1 MKKILL
7 VLLLLLGVSC
17 SVNKDNT
24 YDAVVKLGYGKGV
37 DNSSEYDWDPIID
50 WVQMFQLDAD
60 STIHLKNEQGI
71 VAVDFIPSLNDDGT
85 LICKIESFYVVRY
98 RNIAFGWVTKPE
110 DLNEYL
116 GGDLEFTLFIN
127 EENVVTSNDWPT
139 LIPE

>member
-1 MKKILL
+1 MKNILF

-17 SVNKDNT
+17 SVTKDNT
-24 YDAVVKLGYGKGV
+24 YDAIIKIGYGKEV
-37 DNSSEYDWDPIID
+37 DNSSEYDWDPIVD

-60 STIHLKNEQGI
+60 STIHLNNEKGI
-71 VAVDFIPSLNDDGT
+71 VAIDFTPSLNEDGT
-85 LICKIESFYVVRY
+85 LTCKIDSFYVVEY
-98 RNIAFGWVTKPE
+98 RDIAFGWIVR
-110 DLNEYL
+110 NEQINEFL